1 MRGKSLW
8 IFSLGVQLHYAINQL
23 KKFRK
28 LLDWTRK
35 GLFAPF
41 TLSPLLCCGAAF
53 HSLDKSGKT
62 PAAEPAAGGFLREKE
77 EKMKN
82 TNRFQKI
89 LLPMLRFS
97 GAPTSSVPLEYRKC
111 CVWWWTVCKR
121 TMKNSLKNGPR
132 SRKMWIFCGN
142 GPEKAPDTTFYIVK
156 SLLRCYNSGKR

>member
-1 MRGKSLW
+1 MSLVWQSRGSFRSPCRGRCPHRPYIRNRRPRWATGFSACRKSLFAPLPVQ
-8 IFSLGVQLHYAINQL
+8 FSELG
-23 KKFRK
+23 KFRK

-62 PAAEPAAGGFLREKE
+62 PAAEPAAGAFLREKE

-111 CVWWWTVCKR
+111 CV
-121 TMKNSLKNGPR
+121 
-132 SRKMWIFCGN
+132 
-142 GPEKAPDTTFYIVK
+142 
-156 SLLRCYNSGKR
+156 